1 MFPLGYI
8 LKSWENNGRSLP
20 WIYFCKQVSQGIS
33 HITCQLPEL
42 GDEGA
47 SVEF

>member
-1 MFPLGYI
+1 MDFFI
-8 LKSWENNGRSLP
+8 
-20 WIYFCKQVSQGIS
+20 FCKQVSQGIS

-42 GDEGA
+42 GDEGV